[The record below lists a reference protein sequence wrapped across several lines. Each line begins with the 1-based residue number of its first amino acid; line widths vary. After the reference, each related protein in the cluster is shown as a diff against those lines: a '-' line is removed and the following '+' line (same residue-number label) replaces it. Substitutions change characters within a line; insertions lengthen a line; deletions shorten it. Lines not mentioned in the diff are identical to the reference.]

1 MSHNGKLLYSLSDEE
16 KKRFSFELSKE
27 NIPFILLEYKNH
39 FNETYQYIM
48 NIFKKVFSGKKNNN
62 LLCAELEGFINKLE
76 NCEKNVLKQYKII
89 MLYLQI
95 TNLDINKTDIQLE
108 FDNEQEKND
117 FMQLLKEREKQL
129 LIFKDNINKLERLRA
144 DFNLYYEKMLSIYE
158 NENNQE

>member
-1 MSHNGKLLYSLSDEE
+1 MSHNGKFLYSLSEEE

-62 LLCAELEGFINKLE
+62 QLCVELEGFINKLE
-76 NCEKNVLKQYKII
+76 ISEKNVLKQYKII
-89 MLYLQI
+89 MLYLKI
-95 TNLDINKTDIQLE
+95 SNLDINKTDIQLE
-108 FDNEQEKND
+108 FESEQEKNV
-117 FMQLLKEREKQL
+117 FLQLLKDREKHL
-129 LIFKDNINKLERLRA
+129 LIFKENINKLEHLRA
-144 DFNLYYEKMLSIYE
+144 EFNLYYEKMLSIYD